1 MSEGSLRIEG
11 STASLSPCEC
21 SKIREVAENF
31 VNQNAPAVEIGSHV
45 GISTVHIGAAC
56 KKFGNVLFAVD
67 HHRGSK
73 EHQTGMPYYN
83 SKFDEA
89 GRISTFKTFMDNIR
103 KKDLE
108 DTVVPIVSDSNTA
121 ARKWF
126 SPISFLFIDGDHSYE
141 QVRKDFLNWEKFVL
155 ENGCIAM
162 HDVDV
167 TRKHKDS
174 YEGPRRVFFEAV
186 RKGYTPMNHESSL
199 VFLLKGPPER
209 FGVTNVEE
217 ILKYEEK

>member
-1 MSEGSLRIEG
+1 MSDDGLWIEG
-11 STASLSPCEC
+11 SRASLSPYEC
-21 SKIREVAENF
+21 SKIREVAEKF

-45 GISTVHIGAAC
+45 GVSTVHIGAAC
-56 KKFGNVLFAVD
+56 KKFNNVLFAVD

-73 EHQTGMPYYN
+73 EHQVGMSYYN
-83 SKFDEA
+83 SKFDE
-89 GRISTFKTFMDNIR
+89 GGHISTFKTFMDNIR
-103 KKDLE
+103 RTDLE

-141 QVRKDFLNWEKFVL
+141 QVRKDFFNWEKFVL

-167 TRKHKDS
+167 MMIHEGS

-186 RKGYTPMNHESSL
+186 RKGYTPMNHKESL
-199 VFLLKGPPER
+199 VFLLKGPPKR
-209 FGVTNVEE
+209 FGVTNVGE
-217 ILKYEEK
+217 ILQYEEK